1 MSFQLKRIAGGMG
14 VQANSR
20 RVGEPT
26 TARTVEN
33 AIIQLGR
40 SAGLLGDLD
49 TPQDAQE
56 VYDLL
61 DGLIGD
67 PPTQIVSGI
76 ECA

>member
-14 VQANSR
+14 VQGNSR

-26 TARTVEN
+26 QARTVES

-40 SAGLLGDLD
+40 SAGILGDTD
-49 TPQDAQE
+49 IPTEAQE

-61 DGLIGD
+61 DALIGD
-67 PPTQIVSGI
+67 PPTQIVDGV
-76 ECA
+76 ECL